1 MQGLQKIGYRRGG
14 TAAMLLVTLALL
26 GACEKKEEAAAPVIR
41 PVRTITAEVQQ
52 EASGIALTGEIKARQ
67 ESAHGF
73 RIGGQVVARLVDV
86 GDTVKKDQPLAR
98 IDDRDQKNQ
107 IRAAQAAVT
116 AARAEVE
123 RAKPQEER
131 QRQLLAS
138 GYTTQVQYDNAL
150 KLLRSAEANLESASS
165 SLKLAQDQLKYTV
178 LAAEFDG
185 VVTATGVEAGQVV
198 QAGQMVVVVADP
210 DQREAVVGVP
220 ETRMRT
226 VPPDFRVDVELVSN
240 PAIKTTGK
248 LREVSPI
255 ADPVT
260 RSFTVK
266 VSLDNPPPEMRLG
279 STIRASGSGQ
289 VANTVSLPPSAV
301 FERDKKPMVWVV
313 NPADKTV
320 AMKPIVVLRNDTDR
334 IIVSEGIASGDIVVT
349 AGVMK
354 LSPGQKVALQA
365 PAAK

>member
-1 MQGLQKIGYRRGG
+1 MKY
-14 TAAMLLVTLALL
+14 TTTSMAALVALLALA
-26 GACEKKEEAAAPVIR
+26 ACKEEQQAAAPVIR
-41 PVRTITAEVQQ
+41 PVRTITAELQQ
-52 EASGIALTGEIKARQ
+52 EATGLTLTGEIKARH

-73 RIGGQVVARLVDV
+73 RIGGQVVERKADV
-86 GDTVKKDQPLAR
+86 GDAVKKDQPMAR

-107 IRAAQAAVT
+107 IRAAQASVT

-131 QRQLLAS
+131 QKQLLAN
-138 GYTTQVQYDNAL
+138 GFTTQVQYDNAL
-150 KLLRSAEANLESASS
+150 KNLRAAEASLESASS

-178 LAAEFDG
+178 LTAEFDG
-185 VVTATGVEAGQVV
+185 VITATGAEAGQVV

-226 VPPDFRVDVELVSN
+226 VPPDFKVGVELVSN
-240 PAIKTTGK
+240 PAIKAIGRI
-248 LREVSPI
+248 REVSPI

-279 STIRASGSGQ
+279 STVRASGMAQ
-289 VANTVSLPPSAV
+289 AAKMVTLPPSAV
-301 FERDKKPMVWVV
+301 FERDKKPMIWVV
-313 NPADKTV
+313 NPADQTV
-320 AMKPIVVLRNDTDR
+320 SMKPIVVLRNDTDR
-334 IIVSEGIASGDIVVT
+334 IIVSEGIADGDIVVT

-354 LSPGQKVALQA
+354 LSAGQKVALQA
-365 PAAK
+365 PVAK